1 MVESKI
7 NRLVDTTTP
16 ILNRHTLALDI
27 ALPTCRKRHMK
38 HPSEES
44 SVLQILRVSLHVMF
58 AFLLILGFVMALRDG
73 TPTLSLTLCTVAL
86 GMIYL
91 AGTVAENRF
100 AHGYFGGTPGA
111 NLAQLKPYLA
121 ILWLLLVV
129 VLWALLLI
137 HHLSFAW
144 VMFPLVF
151 LCLHLLPRIPG
162 LLVVI
167 ALAGFSIIWPAT
179 RPDYDLNP
187 GTFIGPT
194 LGTILAIVIS
204 LAYRKLHEDS
214 QTYRRTAERLR
225 ATQAELAQKEHEAGR
240 LEERERLAREI
251 HDTLAQGLSSIVLV
265 SRAASAQAIAAQP
278 QNAALHEQIDVI
290 HRVASDNLAEARR
303 FIRNLSSP
311 ALTSSLV
318 PALQRLCAET
328 QAQEAAR
335 GTALECALRVDGDF
349 PNLETAVAE
358 LDSELQET
366 LIRIAQ
372 GALANVSAH
381 AQARHAVVT
390 LGLWNHSTT
399 LDIFDDGRGFIPPTV
414 PATLEH
420 DDGTGYGLTSLT
432 ARAQQ
437 VHGELAIES
446 APGEGTV
453 VTFSLAR
460 PASSQPHHA
469 SQGAS

>member
-1 MVESKI
+1 MVEPKI
-7 NRLVDTTTP
+7 NRLVDTTAP

-27 ALPTCRKRHMK
+27 ALPTGRKRHMK
-38 HPSEES
+38 HTSEES

-58 AFLLILGFVMALRDG
+58 AFLLILGFVMALRDDA
-73 TPTLSLTLCTVAL
+73 PTLSLILCTVAL
-86 GMIYL
+86 GVIYL

-111 NLAQLKPYLA
+111 NLAQLKPHLA

-129 VLWALLLI
+129 ALWALLLI

-167 ALAGFSIIWPAT
+167 VLAGFSIIWPAT
-179 RPDYDLNP
+179 RPGYDLNP
-187 GTFIGPT
+187 GTIIGPT

-265 SRAASAQAIAAQP
+265 SRAASAQATAAQP

-311 ALTSSLV
+311 ALTTSLV

-335 GTALECALRVDGDF
+335 GTALECTLRIDGDF
-349 PNLETAVAE
+349 PNLETAAAE
-358 LDSELQET
+358 LDPELQET

-399 LDIFDDGRGFIPPTV
+399 LDIFDDGRGFTPPTV
-414 PATLEH
+414 PATLDQ

-460 PASSQPHHA
+460 AASSQPHNV
-469 SQGAS
+469 SQGVS